1 MSMSGSAT
9 SRRPTP
15 WGVAAGVGLLACC
28 VAWFLQDRARVYL
41 TYDATSYGDLWPRRG
56 GLIPHMLGGL
66 VAITVGL
73 VQLWLGLTGRTGSLH
88 RIFGRIY
95 LGAIAIGSAGGFYL
109 ALTID
114 SRYFAYAAGLF
125 MLSSAW
131 ALTSMVAYAAIRR
144 GAIDQH
150 RDWMI
155 RSYTVT
161 FAFVTF
167 RLVEKLLLHWHVATP
182 NEIGTTLAWACW
194 SVPLLSIEPVLQLRK
209 LRRPRARPAT
219 APLTSSLA
227 DPS

>member
-1 MSMSGSAT
+1 MSMSVSA
-9 SRRPTP
+9 SLRRPAP
-15 WGVAAGVGLLACC
+15 WGVAAAVGLLACC
-28 VAWFLQDRARVYL
+28 VVWFVQDRARVYL
-41 TYDATSYGDLWPRRG
+41 TYDATTYGDLWPRRG

-66 VAITVGL
+66 VAITAGL
-73 VQLWLGLTGRTGSLH
+73 IQLWLGLTGRTGALH
-88 RIFGRIY
+88 RILGRAY
-95 LGAIAIGSAGGFYL
+95 LGAIASGSAGGFYL
-109 ALTID
+109 ALTIEP
-114 SRYFAYAAGLF
+114 RYFAYAAGLF

-131 ALTSMVAYAAIRR
+131 ALTSLVAYLAIRR

-167 RLVEKLLLHWHVATP
+167 RLVEKLLLHWHVAAP
-182 NEIGTTLAWACW
+182 NEIGTAMAWACW

-219 APLTSSLA
+219 TTSTTSLA
-227 DPS
+227 NPS